1 MSQANEVPRRS
12 RKAQGGDSPALPAAE
27 NEVLFDWE
35 RIIVIAAT
43 ILVLFFYTRA
53 CPFPSGTFWDLASAR
68 DFDLSPGWV
77 MAPETMALWI
87 AQSSSSML
95 GLKALYHLM
104 FFFLSCIVGAW
115 VFRSR
120 EILPGLL
127 VLAIFTFG
135 LQSALSL
142 RWILQL
148 LFMAGTIAMFE
159 GEFLKGAF
167 GWVLIP
173 VTAAAAGMGLN
184 GWLLVGLVAAYSFVR
199 WEFRLSLV
207 LCALFGLLFFPEGV
221 AGAFSNV
228 FPLASRFPNP
238 EELTT
243 QTWMA
248 VLFLVP
254 NLLALPLI
262 EEEDLPL
269 LIFYAVI
276 GIYSLLSP
284 AYLPAFILAGV
295 ISLLKVLGDIE
306 PLSLNVRLLGLILI
320 GVLVH
325 VLLFVGPTGF
335 RLNPAVQG
343 EAGSDLEPL
352 VSTLV
357 EHKTVPAHELGEL
370 MWKGLVNPSL
380 KELETIQPTT
390 IVPLMLVGNIYQI
403 DLQAMTA
410 STTESPLPDSL
421 SLDIGEK

>member
-12 RKAQGGDSPALPAAE
+12 RKAPEGDVAALPAAE
-27 NEVLFDWE
+27 SGILYDWE
-35 RIIVIAAT
+35 RLIVIAAT

-53 CPFPSGTFWDLASAR
+53 CPFPAGTFWDLASAR

-77 MAPETMALWI
+77 MAPETLALWV
-87 AQSSSSML
+87 AQSSASML
-95 GLKALYHLM
+95 GLKALYHLV
-104 FFFLSCIVGAW
+104 FFFLTCIVGAW

-127 VLAIFTFG
+127 ILALFTFG
-135 LQSALSL
+135 MQSALSL

-159 GEFLKGAF
+159 GDFLKGSF

-173 VTAAAAGMGLN
+173 VTAAAAGLGLN
-184 GWLLVGLVAAYSFVR
+184 SWLLVGLVAAYSFVR

-207 LCALFGLLFFPEGV
+207 LCALFGLLFFPEGA

-228 FPLASRFPNP
+228 FPLAARFPNP

-243 QTWMA
+243 LTWMG
-248 VLFLVP
+248 VLFLIP
-254 NLLALPLI
+254 TLLALPLI

-269 LIFYAVI
+269 LVFYAAI

-284 AYLPAFILAGV
+284 AYLPAFILTGV

-325 VLLFVGPTGF
+325 VLLFLGPTGF

-343 EAGSDLEPL
+343 EAGPALEPL
-352 VSTLV
+352 VSSLV
-357 EHKTVPAHELGEL
+357 ERQTVPAHELGEL

-380 KELETIQPTT
+380 KELETIRPTT

-403 DLQAMTA
+403 DLQALNA
-410 STTESPLPDSL
+410 SSTESPLADAL
-421 SLDIGEK
+421 SLDIEAK